1 MAGPL
6 RIEVVHAL
14 PERCFSVRVELP
26 AGATVAAALHAA
38 ALQERVPGLVV
49 DPARLAVY
57 GRAVTP
63 ETPLHDGDR
72 LEILRPLLADPKQAR
87 RKRAETAAKLSRR

>member
-1 MAGPL
+1 MAGTL
-6 RIEVVHAL
+6 RIEVVYAL
-14 PERCFSVRVELP
+14 PERCFGARVELP
-26 AGATVAAALHAA
+26 DGATVAAALDAA
-38 ALQERVPGLVV
+38 AMDEQVPGLVV
-49 DPARLAVY
+49 DPARLAVF

-72 LEILRPLLADPKQAR
+72 VEILRPLLADPKQAR